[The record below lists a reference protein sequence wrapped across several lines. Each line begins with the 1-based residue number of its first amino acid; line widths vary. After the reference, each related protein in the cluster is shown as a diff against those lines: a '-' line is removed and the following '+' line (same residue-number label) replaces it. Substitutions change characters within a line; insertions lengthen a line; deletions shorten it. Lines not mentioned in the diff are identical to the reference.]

1 MIEYA
6 EKLPETLYLVTRER
20 VRAGKGIRAV
30 STKRAEWLF
39 TSKNSVGAEREAWAL
54 NIGNTLA
61 LLTELFVEEKDARV
75 EMERVIAAEYSLE
88 KERHANIMGKLYASM
103 NSKVSKR

>member
-1 MIEYA
+1 MIEYT

-30 STKRAEWLF
+30 STKKSEWLF
-39 TSKNSVGAEREAWAL
+39 TSMNASEAEREAWAL
-54 NIGNTLA
+54 NIGRALCTLS
-61 LLTELFVEEKDARV
+61 ELFMTEKEAREEL
-75 EMERVIAAEYSLE
+75 ERIIAGEYSLE

-103 NSKVSKR
+103 NAKVSRR